1 MPIPAEDHFAVVR
14 HEGKILIIFATKKSW
29 GWDGK
34 HPLTK
39 NGFTLF
45 ARYLDDIYED
55 WLRGQLDH
63 V

>member
-1 MPIPAEDHFAVVR
+1 MPTLTEDHFAVVEDGGR
-14 HEGKILIIFATKKSW
+14 ILIIFATKKSW

-34 HPLTK
+34 HPITK
-39 NGFTLF
+39 DGFTLF

-55 WLRGQLDH
+55 WLGVQLDH